1 MVLSLAQNEWPKRE
15 TKRERRKGYMV
26 KRRSILVVL
35 LGSFHVLCLTYVIRR
50 LHLQLSMRLSVSK
63 LNGIAFPT
71 KDQSSLGHFEVVNRT
86 FRETRI
92 FKASLHL
99 VNIPSDDS
107 P

>member
-1 MVLSLAQNEWPKRE
+1 MAKERE
-15 TKRERRKGYMV
+15 EERERRKGYMV

-35 LGSFHVLCLTYVIRR
+35 LGSFHVLCLTYVMRR
-50 LHLQLSMRLSVSK
+50 LHLELSMRLSVSK

-71 KDQSSLGHFEVVNRT
+71 KDQLSLGHFEVVNRT